1 MITQTTQPT
10 PDPPYVLPYT
20 RVRAAAHSHWNGE
33 RSDRQMRLDVC
44 RYRYSLYIPC
54 AWELGYSLNAM
65 HRAVWRQ

>member
-1 MITQTTQPT
+1 
-10 PDPPYVLPYT
+10 
-20 RVRAAAHSHWNGE
+20 
-33 RSDRQMRLDVC
+33 MRLDVC